1 MDARDLLEMN
11 EIMDASLNVDDQPL
25 APADL
30 HAFRF
35 ATEGDAALSKLQS
48 KPLPW

>member
-11 EIMDASLNVDDQPL
+11 EIMDAGLDVDDQPL

-30 HAFRF
+30 HSGF